1 MKGFKIPWLMSF
13 LAQGVTAL
21 AFQLGLFISPSWNA
35 AGIPNLGWN
44 LPAQRA
50 TNFSEQLRNYTF
62 IYSRGLTISVHST
75 SCLPCP
81 PLVFVSCNHFFSH
94 IPETPASLPW
104 QWCYHQVLYI
114 MPHSWVLHSCDMP
127 DFDTIT
133 AWLHILIYVTV
144 LLQWYQRQM
153 SNSQKLSF

>member
-81 PLVFVSCNHFFSH
+81 PLVFVSCNHFFLIFQKPLLHYLDSDVIIRCSTSCH
-94 IPETPASLPW
+94 THEFYIPATC
-104 QWCYHQVLYI
+104 Q
-114 MPHSWVLHSCDMP
+114 
-127 DFDTIT
+127 T
-133 AWLHILIYVTV
+133 LIQ
-144 LLQWYQRQM
+144 LQPGCI
-153 SNSQKLSF
+153 S